1 MYDSAAGL
9 GMGEEPMML
18 TMLPFRRANGRR
30 GEGTPFPLLTGGEA
44 EAEYRRA
51 EGEFRP
57 SPPTPHVPLVP
68 RAMGGG
74 QRGGRGLR
82 TEADREEVEGDGGM
96 RVGLVTEEERAAR
109 VVAEEG
115 WGGVRERLRGLR
127 ERMVVEEG
135 RLREAAEE
143 AVREEL
149 AREGR
154 SWGDS

>member
-1 MYDSAAGL
+1 MRTSYRSAAGL
-9 GMGEEPMML
+9 RMGEEEPTL
-18 TMLPFRRANGRR
+18 EHRRAN
-30 GEGTPFPLLTGGEA
+30 GTPFPLPSGGQM
-44 EAEYRRA
+44 EAEYRRS

-74 QRGGRGLR
+74 QRGVRGLR
-82 TEADREEVEGDGGM
+82 TEEERDGGM
-96 RVGLVTEEERAAR
+96 GVGVGTEEAERAAR
-109 VVAEEG
+109 VVREEG

-127 ERMVVEEG
+127 ERMVVEEE
-135 RLREAAEE
+135 RLREVAEE

>member
-1 MYDSAAGL
+1 
-9 GMGEEPMML
+9 
-18 TMLPFRRANGRR
+18 
-30 GEGTPFPLLTGGEA
+30 
-44 EAEYRRA
+44 
-51 EGEFRP
+51 
-57 SPPTPHVPLVP
+57 
-68 RAMGGG
+68 MGGG

-82 TEADREEVEGDGGM
+82 TEADREGVEEDGGM

-109 VVAEEG
+109 VVTEEG